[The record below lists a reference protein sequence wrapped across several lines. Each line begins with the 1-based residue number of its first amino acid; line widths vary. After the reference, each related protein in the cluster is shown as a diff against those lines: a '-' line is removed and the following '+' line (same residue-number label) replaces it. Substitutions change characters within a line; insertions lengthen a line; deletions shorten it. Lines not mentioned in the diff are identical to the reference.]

1 MTLSDV
7 FDQLAY
13 GEFSKIFLGE
23 SGAIPQASWNR
34 IIAHINLGLTE
45 LYKRFDLKQVE
56 LPVEVLAG
64 TLDYDLKEGGDFI
77 EILHV
82 FNSDNVEIPL
92 NNRVTAINKEWGA
105 AQAVVDRVHTNVPSV
120 LSVNPQ
126 MLPQV
131 LTVVYKAG
139 HVPIPKIA
147 DAALDGFDLAGV
159 QIDLP
164 VTYLE
169 ALLYFVASRIF
180 NPLDLSNVAGR
191 QPFHS
196 GNNYYSKYEAACA
209 QLMSKGLDISEKLE
223 TGLFQRKGF
232 I

>member
-1 MTLSDV
+1 MTLSDI

-13 GEFSKIFLGE
+13 GEFNKIFLGE

-34 IIAHINLGLTE
+34 IITHINLGLTE

-56 LPVEVLAG
+56 LPIEVVAG
-64 TLDYDLKEGGDFI
+64 TLDYDLKGAGDFI
-77 EILHV
+77 EIMHV

-92 NNRVTAINKEWGA
+92 NNRVTSISKEWGA
-105 AQAVVDRVHTNVPSV
+105 AQPIVDRVHTNIPSV

-139 HVPIPKIA
+139 HVAIPKIA
-147 DAALDGFDLAGV
+147 DNELDGFDLTSVA
-159 QIDLP
+159 IELP

-169 ALLYFVASRIF
+169 ALLYFIASRIF
-180 NPLDLSNVAGR
+180 NPMDQGSIQNR

-209 QLMSKGLDISEKLE
+209 QLMTKGLDISEKLD

>member
-147 DAALDGFDLAGV
+147 DADLDGFDLTGV

-180 NPLDLSNVAGR
+180 NPMDLSNVVGR

-209 QLMSKGLDISEKLE
+209 QLMTKGLDISESLE

>member
-64 TLDYDLKEGGDFI
+64 TLDYDHKEGGDFI

-147 DAALDGFDLAGV
+147 DADLDGFDLTGV

-180 NPLDLSNVAGR
+180 NPMDLSNVVGR

-209 QLMSKGLDISEKLE
+209 QLMTKGLDISEKLD

>member
-105 AQAVVDRVHTNVPSV
+105 AQAVVDRVHINVPSV

-147 DAALDGFDLAGV
+147 DADLDGFDLTGV

-180 NPLDLSNVAGR
+180 NPMDLSNVVGR

-209 QLMSKGLDISEKLE
+209 QLMTKGLDISESLE

>member
-147 DAALDGFDLAGV
+147 DADLDGFDLTGV

-180 NPLDLSNVAGR
+180 NPMDLSNVVGR

>member
-1 MTLSDV
+1 MTLSDI

-13 GEFSKIFLGE
+13 GEFNKIFLGE
-23 SGAIPQASWNR
+23 AGSIPQTSWNR
-34 IIAHINLGLTE
+34 IITHINLGLTE

-56 LPVEVLAG
+56 LPVTIVAG
-64 TLDYDLKEGGDFI
+64 TLDYDLKGAGDFI

-92 NNRVTAINKEWGA
+92 NNRVTAVNKEWNA
-105 AQAVVDRVHTNVPSV
+105 RQATVDRVHTNVPSV

-139 HVPIPKIA
+139 HTTIPKNPE
-147 DAALDGFDLAGV
+147 DQLDNFDLTGV
-159 QIDLP
+159 KIDLP
-164 VTYLE
+164 VSYLE
-169 ALLYFVASRIF
+169 ALLYFIASRIF
-180 NPLDLSNVAGR
+180 NPLDIGSVSNR
-191 QPFHS
+191 SPFHS

-209 QLMSKGLDISEKLE
+209 QLKASGLDISENLD
-223 TGLFQRKGF
+223 TGLFQQKGF

>member
-1 MTLSDV
+1 MTLSDI

-13 GEFSKIFLGE
+13 GEFNKIFLGE

-56 LPVEVLAG
+56 LPVTIVAG
-64 TLDYDLKEGGDFI
+64 TLDYDLKGAGDFI

-92 NNRVTAINKEWGA
+92 NNRVTAINKEWNA
-105 AQAVVDRVHTNVPSV
+105 RQATVDRVHTNDPSV

-139 HVPIPKIA
+139 HPTIPKIDDA
-147 DAALDGFDLAGV
+147 DLDGFDLTGV

-169 ALLYFVASRIF
+169 ALLYFVASRVF
-180 NPLDLSNVAGR
+180 NPMDQGSVANR

-209 QLMSKGLDISEKLE
+209 QLMIRGLDISENLD
-223 TGLFQRKGF
+223 TGLFQQKGF

>member
-147 DAALDGFDLAGV
+147 DADLDGFDLTGV

-180 NPLDLSNVAGR
+180 NPMDLSNVVGR

-209 QLMSKGLDISEKLE
+209 QLMTKGLDISEKLD

>member
-34 IIAHINLGLTE
+34 VIAHINLGLTE

-147 DAALDGFDLAGV
+147 DADLDGFDLTGV

-180 NPLDLSNVAGR
+180 NPMDLSNVVGR

-209 QLMSKGLDISEKLE
+209 QLMSKGLDISEKLD

>member
-23 SGAIPQASWNR
+23 SGAIPQTSWNR

-56 LPVEVLAG
+56 LPVNVVAG
-64 TLDYDLKEGGDFI
+64 TLDYDLKGAGDFI

-82 FNSDNVEIPL
+82 FNENQLEIPL
-92 NNRVTAINKEWGA
+92 NNRIIPLNKEWGA
-105 AQAVVDRVHTNVPSV
+105 AQSTVDRVHTNVPSV

-139 HVPIPKIA
+139 HVPIPKID
-147 DAALDGFDLAGV
+147 DAALDGFDLTGV

-180 NPLDLSNVAGR
+180 NPMDQGSVANR

-209 QLMSKGLDISEKLE
+209 QLMSKGLDISESLE